1 MQNIKDQFQEEKK
14 ELREILNEEFGLF
27 KKDSTLGGDKED
39 DRDTKFILEWDEDP
53 KSDVKTDTGKS
64 DNNSNKEGFT
74 IVWDDEEEPDTVVV
88 EEKKRRRKR
97 KN

>member
-1 MQNIKDQFQEEKK
+1 MFQKNGCLDSLSKQSTNLNLIKK
-14 ELREILNEEFGLF
+14 RG
-27 KKDSTLGGDKED
+27 S
-39 DRDTKFILEWDEDP
+39 DEDP

-74 IVWDDEEEPDTVVV
+74 IVWDDEEESDTVVV